1 MNRFRLLVSVLA
13 ACLLFSFPG
22 SIYSHVSVYPKE
34 TTANAYEKY
43 TVRVPVEKAVSTT
56 AVRLDFPVGVKVST
70 VMPVAGWSYEFAK
83 DTEGRFTGIT
93 WKAAGE
99 GIKPNE
105 FMEFS
110 FVGKNPAQ
118 TTSLSWKAY
127 QTYAD
132 GSVVE
137 WTGAPESDN
146 PAAVTTV
153 NPGSG
158 DHKHGHNE
166 TPAHDEKTVDME
178 PVETGGLLTNGT
190 LPLIL
195 SALALLLSLIS
206 LFRKR
211 A

>member
-1 MNRFRLLVSVLA
+1 MNRYRLLVPLLTA
-13 ACLLFSFPG
+13 FLLFSFPG
-22 SIYSHVSVYPKE
+22 GIYAHVSVYPKE

-56 AVRLDFPVGVKVST
+56 AVRLDFPAGVKVST

-83 DTEGRFTGIT
+83 DAEGRFAGIT
-93 WKAAGE
+93 WKASDE

-110 FVGKNPAQ
+110 FVGKNPEQA
-118 TTSLSWKAY
+118 TSLSWKAY

-137 WTGAPESDN
+137 WTGAPDSDN

-158 DHKHGHNE
+158 DHEHGHD
-166 TPAHDEKTVDME
+166 TPAPDEKTGDTE
-178 PVETGGLLTNGT
+178 PAETSGLFTNGT
-190 LPLIL
+190 LPLVL